1 MQSHNHQSH
10 PAQPSPQLPGLV
22 PHLLHQ
28 GVVLDDDGVFH
39 VAASRVG
46 LAVCLRVP
54 TAAHAAAVEENLKA
68 GRDSAG
74 PRGEVDT
81 VGVAVVSFA
90 EYHSVER
97 SVKLDIDPDAGLLA
111 LDLDVL
117 DLGQVGLGGRPDV
130 ILLQQWRI
138 YDGLIN
144 GLSALTM
151 ACLLLLGNPL
161 KGLCL
166 CARATGPPFSCR
178 STSPPRCS
186 IGR

>member
-1 MQSHNHQSH
+1 MTN
-10 PAQPSPQLPGLV
+10 LPVTPLINPRSFVSLLELCFMKAHAATVAHLSVGLC
-22 PHLLHQ
+22 
-28 GVVLDDDGVFH
+28 
-39 VAASRVG
+39 VAAAR
-46 LAVCLRVP
+46 
-54 TAAHAAAVEENLKA
+54 HAAAVQEDLKA
-68 GRDSAG
+68 GGDGAG
-74 PRGEVDT
+74 ARRQVHA
-81 VGVAVVSFA
+81 VGVAVEALA
-90 EYHSVER
+90 EDHPVEGT
-97 SVKLDIDPDAGLLA
+97 VELDVDADAGLLA
-111 LDLDVL
+111 LHLDVL

-144 GLSALTM
+144 WLSALTM

-186 IGR
+186 IGKWLRSSASTH